1 MKIHKLIFLATL
13 ISSCSNESINEEL
26 TLSVLENQSVH
37 FRPSDDSNAFNNNSR
52 EIVLGSGRLILKKI
66 QLPIKNKF
74 RHAEASIRL
83 VSTGDPWDKSGSFFI
98 LPSSDFSN
106 LE

>member
-26 TLSVLENQSVH
+26 TLSVLENQSIH

-74 RHAEASIRL
+74 RHAEASIRS
-83 VSTGDPWDKSGSFFI
+83 VSYTH
-98 LPSSDFSN
+98 LRAH
-106 LE
+106 ET